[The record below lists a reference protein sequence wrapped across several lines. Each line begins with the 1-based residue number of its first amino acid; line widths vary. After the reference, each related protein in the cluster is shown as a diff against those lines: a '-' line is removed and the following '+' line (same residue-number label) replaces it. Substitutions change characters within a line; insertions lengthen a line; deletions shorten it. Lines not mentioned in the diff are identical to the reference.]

1 MNIRELAKK
10 LAIDNKMIHA
20 EKYDLYLRDFDNKVE
35 VLGWVQDPLIDV
47 NDFQNREMLIPNRWV
62 TLGVLDAD
70 MKVTV

>member
-10 LAIDNKMIHA
+10 LATENKMIHA

-70 MKVTV
+70 MKVSV